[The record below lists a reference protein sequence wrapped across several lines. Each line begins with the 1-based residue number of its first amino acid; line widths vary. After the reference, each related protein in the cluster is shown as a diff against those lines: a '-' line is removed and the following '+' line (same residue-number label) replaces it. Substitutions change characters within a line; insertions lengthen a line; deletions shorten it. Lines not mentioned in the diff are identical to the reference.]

1 MQKNI
6 KTIGASEVS
15 TIRFMLGS
23 MPEKNR
29 KALVESQCAKY
40 KISPEFVREFREHI
54 GPDAF
59 TKSPELTYDVIRMFP
74 ELFSFGEWSLHR
86 DKSLEPL
93 LHDEFVAEYCTAE
106 KSVEIC
112 FLQTDPS
119 NITPEVFDRHAR
131 SLGTDV
137 TRFVL
142 NKSRLTTEE
151 MVRKYPDLLDEDIFW
166 NRYIEVEW
174 TNALLE
180 HVLTN
185 KTLNARF
192 LVNALSKT
200 TDLAFM
206 KRMLNAP
213 LRYQDY
219 TGTFDGELKG
229 LLLNIPQAYYG
240 DVFSVLSRHSQNAIT
255 YSLLDTLLTMN
266 DSLEEQFLMDNAEHF
281 KRHGLIGRLA
291 SHARANDYK
300 SLLVMLK
307 LT

>member
-29 KALVESQCAKY
+29 KALVESQCSKY

-54 GPDAF
+54 GRDAF
-59 TKSPELTYDVIRMFP
+59 TKSPELTYDVIRAYP
-74 ELFSFGEWSLHR
+74 DLFDFGQWSLHR

-93 LHDEFVAEYCTAE
+93 LHDEFVSKHCTAD

-142 NKSRLTTEE
+142 NKSRLTTED

-166 NRYIEVEW
+166 NRYIKLDW

-180 HVLTN
+180 HVLAN
-185 KTLNARF
+185 KTLTARF

-206 KRMLNAP
+206 KRMLNAD
-213 LRYQDY
+213 LKYQDY

-229 LLLNIPQAYYG
+229 LLLNIPQAYYSE
-240 DVFSVLSRHSQNAIT
+240 VFSVLSKHSPNAVT

-266 DSLEEQFLMDNAEHF
+266 DSLEEEFLMENAEHF
-281 KRHGLIGRLA
+281 KRHGLTGKLA
-291 SHARANDYK
+291 AHARANDYK

-307 LT
+307 LA

>member
-29 KALVESQCAKY
+29 KALVESQCSKY

-54 GPDAF
+54 GAGAF
-59 TKSPELTYDVIRMFP
+59 TKSPELTYDVIRAYP
-74 ELFSFGEWSLHR
+74 DLFDFGAWRFHR
-86 DKSLEPL
+86 EKSLEPL
-93 LHDEFVAEYCTAE
+93 LHDEFVSKYVKEGE
-106 KSVEIC
+106 LESC

-142 NKSRLTTEE
+142 NKSRLTTED
-151 MVRKYPDLLDEDIFW
+151 MIRKYTDLLDEDIFW
-166 NRYIEVEW
+166 NRYVKVDW

-180 HVLTN
+180 HVLAN
-185 KTLNARF
+185 KTLTARF

-240 DVFSVLSRHSQNAIT
+240 DVFSALSKHSPNAIT

-266 DSLEEQFLMDNAEHF
+266 DSLEEEFLMENAEHF
-281 KRHGLIGRLA
+281 KRNGLTGRLA
-291 SHARANDYK
+291 AHARANDYK

-307 LT
+307 LA